1 VYIDRRAIKMPYEIP
16 TAGYDPLFDYTPE
29 EIEQMYVAEGIPL
42 EEARERSKVIAREI
56 IRLNRAEQ
64 RLWKK
69 VRKHEQPS
77 ESLTLLID

>member
-1 VYIDRRAIKMPYEIP
+1 MPYEIP
-16 TAGYDPLFDYTPE
+16 TAGYDPLYNYTPD
-29 EIEQMYVAEGIPL
+29 EIEQMYLAQGVPSQ
-42 EEARERSKVIAREI
+42 EAKERSLVVAREI
-56 IRLNRAEQ
+56 ERMNKAEQ

>member
-1 VYIDRRAIKMPYEIP
+1 
-16 TAGYDPLFDYTPE
+16 
-29 EIEQMYVAEGIPL
+29 L